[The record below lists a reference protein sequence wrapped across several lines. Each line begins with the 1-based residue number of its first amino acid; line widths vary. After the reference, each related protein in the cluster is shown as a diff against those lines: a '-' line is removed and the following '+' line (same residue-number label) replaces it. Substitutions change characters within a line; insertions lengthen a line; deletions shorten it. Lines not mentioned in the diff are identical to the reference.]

1 MEIIEKILITE
12 GFIEKT
18 LETISAFE
26 NSKGGVIY
34 LFKKDSSE
42 SKNAELLSSLNE
54 AKSNIQKQML
64 NSNVLVPSLLL
75 EGNFSLEKVEGK
87 TELKITVP
95 AAPASMRP
103 VTFNGRVIK
112 YGKNGNY
119 IANASEIEAMK
130 NDADGYAIDHEILP
144 RVMPEDIFGEAYA
157 EFREAFAELH
167 GFWSELNDI
176 DFGLNIHAL
185 AKQDGVV
192 GVTRAGLLMFG
203 KEYLIENEIPG
214 YGLSIQI
221 HQKDS
226 NKPSL
231 FVSGDGAFEGG
242 LFSFF
247 RFAKDLVIER
257 RVFGK
262 SASEKALFEEILLN
276 ALIHSNFFLKTPL
289 NIEVFDDHY
298 YIANPGLLLTDP
310 YGDGSN
316 RAFPRHPLIQ
326 KLFYLIGAGNGR
338 GMSRINGNSRV
349 TIESNEE
356 DNATIVR
363 VGEGAEPIAKKPNI
377 VEPQAAAKPLPAKD
391 SPQLKE
397 LADALE
403 GEFKQSVIEGLGQL
417 YVRVQEDV
425 FGRTEVLDA
434 PKVSPATATALIKK
448 LAKKKIIKAVK
459 GKGKGKFRFKP
470 LGN

>member
-1 MEIIEKILITE
+1 MEIIEKILIAE

-26 NSKGGVIY
+26 NSKGGTIY

-42 SKNAELLSSLNE
+42 IKNAELLSSLNE

-176 DFGLNIHAL
+176 D
-185 AKQDGVV
+185 
-192 GVTRAGLLMFG
+192 
-203 KEYLIENEIPG
+203 
-214 YGLSIQI
+214 
-221 HQKDS
+221 
-226 NKPSL
+226 
-231 FVSGDGAFEGG
+231 
-242 LFSFF
+242 
-247 RFAKDLVIER
+247 
-257 RVFGK
+257 
-262 SASEKALFEEILLN
+262 
-276 ALIHSNFFLKTPL
+276 
-289 NIEVFDDHY
+289 
-298 YIANPGLLLTDP
+298 
-310 YGDGSN
+310 
-316 RAFPRHPLIQ
+316 
-326 KLFYLIGAGNGR
+326 
-338 GMSRINGNSRV
+338 
-349 TIESNEE
+349 
-356 DNATIVR
+356 
-363 VGEGAEPIAKKPNI
+363 
-377 VEPQAAAKPLPAKD
+377 
-391 SPQLKE
+391 
-397 LADALE
+397 
-403 GEFKQSVIEGLGQL
+403 
-417 YVRVQEDV
+417 
-425 FGRTEVLDA
+425 
-434 PKVSPATATALIKK
+434 
-448 LAKKKIIKAVK
+448 
-459 GKGKGKFRFKP
+459 
-470 LGN
+470 